1 MSVWAR
7 CGVLQSHTA
16 KDTRRIRNNIRAR
29 VGGAVRRVR
38 SYAGRSLGPTLEG
51 LAGELPLEDLAELH
65 EALRARAARLLVDG
79 RVREAQVDGA
89 ADGALNVE
97 REHLG
102 LGLGL
107 EG

>member
-1 MSVWAR
+1 M
-7 CGVLQSHTA
+7 
-16 KDTRRIRNNIRAR
+16 
-29 VGGAVRRVR
+29 GGAVRRVR

-51 LAGELPLEDLAELH
+51 LGGELPLEDLAELH
-65 EALRARAARLLVDG
+65 EALGARAARLLVDG

-89 ADGALNVE
+89 ANGALDVE